1 MVTWPLNPL
10 FNQLGHAYKYI
21 TDLLRHVITQMA
33 LSGDNNF
40 SSNDRVIAGGGRG
53 SPAKLYFIT
62 SNKMEERPVA
72 LILADSFK
80 SAMIHFLKLI

>member
-10 FNQLGHAYKYI
+10 FNQLGHAYKYR
-21 TDLLRHVITQMA
+21 TDLLLHLITQMT
-33 LSGDNNF
+33 LSGDINF

-62 SNKMEERPVA
+62 LNKMDERPVS
-72 LILADSFK
+72 LILADFCK
-80 SAMIHFLKLI
+80 SAMIHFLKCI